1 MKFDWYAATLPG
13 VGPNDALDV
22 ISSGMMGHS
31 VEIGRRRLGYAQC
44 FQVQNAGGDT
54 VAEVLCGS
62 VGKNHLETHA
72 VATGES
78 APQFASVLRGAF
90 PDHRVTRFDAAEDLD
105 EPGAFDQITQTMGRV
120 AADHRVKGLWI
131 RPDDP
136 DEGATYY
143 LGGKSS
149 AVTCRCY
156 QKGLQLRKGL
166 HPALRPSV
174 SEHWARLEVQVRPP
188 KALGKVLAAT
198 LTPDQAW
205 GFAAWSQDLVLA
217 ALKLNVEKIQG
228 LGWKP
233 QTDDEI
239 TLDWLCRQ
247 YGPLLFRMLND
258 LGSWECVGLTIG
270 DRIAE
275 LDRIATNCG

>member
-13 VGPNDALDV
+13 VGPMDALEV
-22 ISSGMMGHS
+22 IKAGMGYS
-31 VEIGRRRLGYAQC
+31 VEEGRRRLGYAQC
-44 FQVQNAGGDT
+44 FKVQNEGGDT

-72 VATGES
+72 VATGEN

-105 EPGAFDQITQTMGRV
+105 EPGAFAKLTNTMGEV
-120 AADHRVKGLWI
+120 ALAHRVKGLWI
-131 RPDDP
+131 MPDDP

-156 QKGLQLRKGL
+156 QKGLQLRKDI
-166 HPALRPSV
+166 HPVLRPSI

-188 KALGKVLAAT
+188 KMLGKALAAT
-198 LTPDQAW
+198 LTPEQAW
-205 GFAAWSQDLVLA
+205 GFAAWSQDLILA

-247 YGPLLFRMLND
+247 YGPLLGRMVED
-258 LGSWECVGLTIG
+258 LGNWECVGLTIG

-275 LDRIATNCG
+275 LARIERNTPA